1 MEDDTRQLRAIRKQ
15 KPLDRQENWHIHC
28 IAHAEVLRSNA
39 NHQLHIVSHLYYLK
53 LNAQLVCHAKDERG
67 QSLWSYALRCVHNV
81 DVRMNVVKNQNKET
95 KKKQNEPKIRKQ
107 CSTPKHSKMMQTMMK
122 MHLNL
127 AFHQCAN
134 NSNFEERKCV
144 C

>member
-81 DVRMNVVKNQNKET
+81 DVRMNVVKNQKKET
-95 KKKQNEPKIRKQ
+95 KKKTKRTEN
-107 CSTPKHSKMMQTMMK
+107 SQTMFNAK
-122 MHLNL
+122 
-127 AFHQCAN
+127 AFENDAN
-134 NSNFEERKCV
+134 DDENASQLGISPMRK
-144 C
+144 